1 MLLLFSLAL
10 AALPAERAIIIGD
23 SQASGL
29 RNAGVLTTLGVE
41 IHAFAGKPSSFFVQ
55 WLHKHP
61 RVLSGKS
68 VVFFQLGGNDVTA
81 GESLETIKLNVLLL
95 AAIAKAA
102 NPNARV
108 VFGSVPVRGAWFD
121 SQKRRRPGETAAK
134 ERTFEL
140 LNTWLQ
146 SGDHADFSLLSINP
160 ILTDPSAPRFVREE
174 YRRPGSPDVHL
185 NRRGYVALSTAVASL
200 VLE

>member
-1 MLLLFSLAL
+1 MVLLFTLAL

-23 SQASGL
+23 SQAAGL

-41 IHAFAGKPSSFFVQ
+41 IHAFAGKPSAFFVQ

-61 RVLSGKS
+61 RVLAGKS
-68 VVFFQLGGNDVTA
+68 LVFFQLGGNDVTA

-95 AAIAKAA
+95 AAITKAA
-102 NPNARV
+102 NPDARI
-108 VFGSVPVRGAWFD
+108 VFGAVPVRGAWFD
-121 SQKRRRPGETAAK
+121 AQKRRRPDETASK
-134 ERTFEL
+134 ERTFEQ
-140 LNTWLQ
+140 LNAWLQ
-146 SGDHADFSLLSINP
+146 TGEHPDFSMLALNP